1 MSRYLLGGAAA
12 LVVAFLSSSAYSQS
26 PPPTQPGATAP
37 LAEARPTATI
47 EGCLVREDEVPG
59 RKPNVAERAGVLEDY
74 ILTDATILKGSAG
87 PAAQPRAGAP
97 VGTTGSRLMYE
108 VQGISDDRL
117 ETFVGKRVRI
127 DGSFENTDRAQ
138 ARPESGT
145 PADDLPEIRGTAI
158 REVAGACNPPKK

>member
-1 MSRYLLGGAAA
+1 MSRYLLGCAAA
-12 LVVAFLSSSAYSQS
+12 LVVAFLPSAAYAQY
-26 PPPTQPGATAP
+26 PPPTQPGAAP
-37 LAEARPTATI
+37 LAEPRPKATV
-47 EGCLVREDEVPG
+47 EGCLVREEEVPG
-59 RKPNVAERAGVLEDY
+59 RQPNVAERAGVLEDY